1 MRSSLCTY
9 QSIAPPTPIRAIE
22 GRFSAIWTRKRPP
35 YWGIWHRVITA
46 HAQYKV
52 SDSHVYCV
60 QQRSESLYILCVWH
74 PRKNRS
80 TVQGSVKGTEVIH
93 FWSDKTGVLHFSVL
107 LCCHKMAEIRTKTIL
122 VEFGERRKPI
132 TFCSSGDEMRSLKEG
147 IAARCCARLV
157 FSNRHVTWAHCPVEI
172 GRLGRYVD
180 RCWRPRNYPWQECGQ
195 DHSGVYACV
204 CVCLH
209 ASVCV
214 RTRACVC
221 VRAYTA
227 KSYL

>member
-1 MRSSLCTY
+1 M
-9 QSIAPPTPIRAIE
+9 
-22 GRFSAIWTRKRPP
+22 
-35 YWGIWHRVITA
+35 
-46 HAQYKV
+46 

-107 LCCHKMAEIRTKTIL
+107 LCCHKMTEIRTKTIL

-147 IAARCCARLV
+147 IAVRCCARLV

-209 ASVCV
+209 ASVCA
-214 RTRACVC
+214 RARSCVC
-221 VRAYTA
+221 VRVCLRTLQKVICNFDICFVISDASQQQKTLLISYTEPLSTWIAYIP
-227 KSYL
+227 